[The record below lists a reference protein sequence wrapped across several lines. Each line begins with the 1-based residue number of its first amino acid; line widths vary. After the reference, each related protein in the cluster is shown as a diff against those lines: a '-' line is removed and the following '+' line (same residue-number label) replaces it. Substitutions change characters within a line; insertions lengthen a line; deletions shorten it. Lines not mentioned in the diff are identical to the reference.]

1 MPADLNL
8 LTLLAIGVVAGIASG
23 LFGIGGGILI
33 VPALVYFLQFSQH
46 RATGTSLAILLPP
59 VGLAAVAA
67 YYRRDQVDVRAAII
81 VAIGV
86 FLGGW
91 LGAQVAGRLSAPQ
104 LRLAFGCFVTS
115 VGGWLVWGAVQAL
128 ARSR

>member
-1 MPADLNL
+1 MAADSQL
-8 LTLLAIGVVAGIASG
+8 LTLLAIGVAAGVASG

-33 VPALVYFLQFSQH
+33 VPALVYFLHFPQH

-67 YYRRDQVDVRAAII
+67 YYRRDQVDVRAAVI
-81 VAIGV
+81 VALGV
-86 FLGGW
+86 FVGGW

-104 LRLAFGCFVTS
+104 LRLAFGSFVTG
-115 VGGWLVWGAVQAL
+115 VGGWMVWGALQAL
-128 ARSR
+128 LRGR